1 MRVLFL
7 GGTGNISSECANE
20 ALEQGIELHVLSRGT
35 RPSPRGA
42 TAILADVAD
51 MAAVARAI
59 GGMRFDAVVDFLCYE
74 PESARRAV
82 AIFSGLTG
90 QYVFISTAS
99 AYEKPPRRHVI
110 DEDTPLANPYWQ
122 YARDKIACER
132 VFMEARNRSGFPVT
146 IVRPS
151 HTYGQTWIPTAFVSS
166 DFTVAAR
173 MIAGREVVVP
183 GDGQSLW
190 TLTHARDFAVGL
202 VGLLGRSESIGEAYT
217 IAGDEVLT
225 WDEIHDAVATAL
237 GISAGDGPRL
247 VHVPSEF
254 IARVDPPM
262 GERLLGDKAWSS
274 VFDCAKVKRLV
285 PEFRTTIPL
294 SRGLAESVAWRR
306 ADPARMAA
314 DGIMDERID
323 RILGAW
329 KKAMEQAG

>member
-1 MRVLFL
+1 
-7 GGTGNISSECANE
+7 
-20 ALEQGIELHVLSRGT
+20 
-35 RPSPRGA
+35 
-42 TAILADVAD
+42 
-51 MAAVARAI
+51 
-59 GGMRFDAVVDFLCYE
+59 
-74 PESARRAV
+74 
-82 AIFSGLTG
+82 
-90 QYVFISTAS
+90 
-99 AYEKPPRRHVI
+99 
-110 DEDTPLANPYWQ
+110 
-122 YARDKIACER
+122 
-132 VFMEARNRSGFPVT
+132 MEARNRSGFPVT